1 MANKQQDMPLKK
13 LNNLAALRVAT
24 PANGVDTPT
33 KERIQEAVKEAN
45 DPRRLV
51 SDPPTHGNAWPTR

>member
-1 MANKQQDMPLKK
+1 MADKDEMPLKK
-13 LNNLAALRVAT
+13 LNNLRSPTVEIPL
-24 PANGVDTPT
+24 NGVDTPT

-51 SDPPTHGNAWPTR
+51 SEPPVPANAWRVSR

>member
-1 MANKQQDMPLKK
+1 MPTKDAMTLRK
-13 LNNLAALRVAT
+13 LNDLRSPADRT
-24 PANGVDTPT
+24 PTNGVDTPT

-51 SDPPTHGNAWPTR
+51 SNPPTHANAWPRNY